1 MKTRK
6 LKLFWFWLLP
16 MLLCAEFVHWQ
27 GDYAS
32 AHRLARK
39 TDKPLLVLI
48 TRTHDANTSTILRH
62 TFTDQSY
69 VQTINT
75 KTVPVIVYADK
86 RASYPVE
93 MYYTTR
99 FPTLFIVDAKQELFL
114 HAPLY
119 PHQITPK
126 RLNSIIF

>member
-16 MLLCAEFVHWQ
+16 ILACAEFVHWH

-32 AHRLARK
+32 AHRLARN
-39 TDKPLLVLI
+39 TGKPLLVLV
-48 TRTHDANTSTILRH
+48 TRTHDANTSAILH
-62 TFTDQSY
+62 HVFINQPY
-69 VQTINT
+69 VQTINE
-75 KTVPVIVYADK
+75 KTVPVIVYVDK
-86 RASYPVE
+86 RTSYPVE

-99 FPTLFIVDAKQELFL
+99 FPTLFMVDAKQELFL

-119 PHQITPK
+119 PHMITPK
-126 RLNSIIF
+126 ILHSILF